1 MFFRSILGPIFAVI
15 FPFLLFGY
23 LRMDTALDRQIVLPS
38 GHFYIVSSVAI
49 LGIVIAIS
57 VGVAGSR
64 LRNIKVT
71 LLSLAFLSLAAIFA
85 VHGLSTPHFLLHE
98 THLPGVAAQVSI
110 LLATFWLW
118 LSSFTT
124 DRPLIEYLSH
134 QQRLLLPVWALIL
147 TSVGTVSMFF
157 PHLVDVIQLD
167 SRPINWLLTLT
178 TILLNSITM
187 YRYYHSYQYSQ
198 FPLQLSIVY
207 SSGWLITSQLIMQLG
222 ETWRISW
229 WIYHFLLLAS
239 MIVMIVGLIR
249 QYAMK
254 QSLAGAL
261 RALFTTD
268 PIERI
273 TNSISPSVKALVI
286 ATETKDRYT
295 AGHNFRVTMYAL
307 KLGEELKLKPD
318 QLRALAQGT
327 IIHDVGKLNIPDSIL
342 NKPGKLSTEERALIE
357 MHTVKGYE
365 MCKNL
370 GFMKDE
376 LSIIRSH
383 HEKWDGSGY
392 PDHLQGKNIPLMAR
406 IVSVAD
412 VYDALTS
419 NRAYRTAWSHQ
430 EAIAFLLKN
439 KGSHFDGSCV
449 EAWVRVCERDPS
461 VYQYPAMM
469 INDDTSISLVSSKE
483 NVHHG

>member
-1 MFFRSILGPIFAVI
+1 MFLRSIFGPIFAVI
-15 FPFLLFGY
+15 LPFLLFEY
-23 LRMDTALDRQIVLPS
+23 LRMDTSLDLQIILPS

-57 VGVAGSR
+57 VGIAGSR
-64 LRNIKVT
+64 LRNIKVN
-71 LLSLAFLSLAAIFA
+71 LLSLAFLSLAAVFA
-85 VHGLSTPHFLLHE
+85 VHGLSTPNFLLHE

-118 LSSFTT
+118 LSSLST
-124 DRPLIEYLSH
+124 DHPLIDYLSL
-134 QQRLLLPVWALIL
+134 QQRHLLPVWALIL
-147 TSVGTVSMFF
+147 TSVCTVSMIF
-157 PHLVDVIQLD
+157 PHLVDVVQLD
-167 SRPINWLLTLT
+167 SRPINWLLTLA
-178 TILLNSITM
+178 TIILNSITM
-187 YRYYHSYQYSQ
+187 YRYYHSYKYSQ

-207 SSGWLITSQLIMQLG
+207 SSGWLITSQFIMQLG

-239 MIVMIVGLIR
+239 MIVMIVGLVR

-273 TNSISPSVKALVI
+273 TNSISLSVKAFVI

-307 KLGEELKLKPD
+307 KLGEELKLKPE

-327 IIHDVGKLNIPDSIL
+327 IIHDVGKINIPDSIL

-392 PDHLQGKNIPLMAR
+392 PDHLQGENIPLMVR

-419 NRAYRTAWSHQ
+419 NRAYRTAWNHQ

-469 INDDTSISLVSSKE
+469 INDETSISLVSSNE

>member
-1 MFFRSILGPIFAVI
+1 MFLRSIFGPIFAVI
-15 FPFLLFGY
+15 LPFLLFEY
-23 LRMDTALDRQIVLPS
+23 LKTDNSLDLQIVLPS

-49 LGIVIAIS
+49 LGIVITIS
-57 VGVAGSR
+57 VGIAGSR
-64 LRNIKVT
+64 LRNIKVN
-71 LLSLAFLSLAAIFA
+71 LLSLAFLSLAAVFA
-85 VHGLSTPHFLLHE
+85 VHGLSTPNFLLHE

-118 LSSFTT
+118 LSSLPT
-124 DRPLIEYLSH
+124 DHPLIDYLSR
-134 QQRLLLPVWALIL
+134 QQRRLLPVWALTL
-147 TSVGTVSMFF
+147 TSVGTFSMIF

-167 SRPINWLLTLT
+167 SHPINWLLTLT
-178 TILLNSITM
+178 TIILNSITM
-187 YRYYHSYQYSQ
+187 YRYYRSYKYSQ

-239 MIVMIVGLIR
+239 MIVMIIGLIR

-261 RALFTTD
+261 RALFTSD

-307 KLGEELKLKPD
+307 KLGEELKLKPE

-327 IIHDVGKLNIPDSIL
+327 IIHDVGKIKIADAIL

-357 MHTVKGYE
+357 KHTVKGYE

-392 PDHLQGKNIPLMAR
+392 PDHLREEQIPLMAR

-469 INDDTSISLVSSKE
+469 INDETPISLVSTTES
-483 NVHHG
+483 V